1 MCETPSLLPVAPYP
15 DEFAERYRK
24 AGMWVDETIP
34 EFLENSC
41 TDFAENLAVVAVS
54 HQKMSQG
61 ESDLVARL
69 TYAEL
74 REQALLAA
82 ARVRDAGVRPGD
94 RVLLQLPNIA
104 EYLVYLLGIF
114 WAGGIPVFCLPAHRA
129 SDLIHF
135 AIKSD
140 ASAHVF
146 SSRTTGADFQQ
157 LHRSVASAVQDQQ
170 CRSLAGI
177 DASLPYD
184 TKKSESFTPA
194 QPVINTDR
202 TRKSE
207 QVAFLQLSGGTTG
220 LSKLIPR
227 THADYLYSVRQ
238 SVKICQLNQESTL
251 LVVLPASHNFAM
263 SSAGI
268 LGAIYTGSTIV
279 FASDPSPKTAFT
291 LIEQEKVRVV
301 QLVPPLAQAWLA
313 SAPKRQPNLET
324 LELIQ
329 IGGAKLLPSVAEQIT
344 PVLHG
349 KLQQVFGMA
358 EGLVN
363 YTRADDS
370 DEMRLHTQ
378 GRPMSEIDE
387 IRVVDDNDV
396 PVAEGESGHLLT
408 RGPYTIRGYYNE
420 PHTNVK
426 SFTEDG
432 FYRTGDIVRL
442 HPTGDIEVTGRAKD
456 QINRNG
462 EKIAVDEIEDVA
474 LTHPHV
480 YDAVAVGLPD
490 EAVGER
496 IYLVVV
502 PQPDADFGESPV
514 SAMREYFAERQVTP
528 YKFPELVEVMDAL
541 PLTNVGKI
549 SRRDVRAA
557 VLDHVLQ
564 NKENHA

>member
-41 TDFAENLAVVAVS
+41 TDFAENLAVIAVS

-135 AIKSD
+135 ALKSH
-140 ASAHVF
+140 ATAHVF
-146 SSRTTGADFQQ
+146 SSYTSGEDFQK
-157 LHRSVASAVQDQQ
+157 LHHSVAANVEDQQ
-170 CRSLAGI
+170 NRRMVGI
-177 DASLPYD
+177 DASAPFDLS
-184 TKKSESFTPA
+184 KTPSHTIS
-194 QPVINTDR
+194 QPVMNTER
-202 TRKSE
+202 ARKSE

-238 SVKICQLNQESTL
+238 SVKICQLNCESTL

-268 LGAIYTGSTIV
+268 LGAMCAGSAMV
-279 FASDPSPKTAFT
+279 FAADPSPKTAFA
-291 LIEQEKVRVV
+291 LIEQENVKVV

-313 SAPKRQPNLET
+313 SAAKRQPNVES

-329 IGGAKLLPSVAEQIT
+329 IGGAKLLPSVAERIT

-378 GRPMSEIDE
+378 GRPMSEFDE
-387 IRVVDDNDV
+387 ILVVDDHDI

-420 PHTNVK
+420 PAINAK
-426 SFTEDG
+426 SFTDDG
-432 FYRTGDIVRL
+432 FYRTGDIVRV

-474 LTHPHV
+474 LMHPKV

-490 EAVGER
+490 PTVGER

-502 PQPDADFGESPV
+502 PQADADFGESPV
-514 SAMREYFAERQVTP
+514 AEMRNHFAKRQVTP
-528 YKFPELVEVMDAL
+528 YKFPELVEIMDTL
-541 PLTNVGKI
+541 PLTNIGKV

-564 NKENHA
+564 AKEKHA